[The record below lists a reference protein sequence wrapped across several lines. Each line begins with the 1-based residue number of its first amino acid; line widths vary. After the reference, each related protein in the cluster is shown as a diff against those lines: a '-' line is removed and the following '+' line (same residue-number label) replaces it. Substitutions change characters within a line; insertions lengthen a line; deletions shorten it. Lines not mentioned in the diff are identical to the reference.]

1 MSEPQTDEFFYVLKD
16 SVRILLVDDDPILRE
31 FGVVHLSSEAASVA
45 TAGDGAEA
53 LAMLDQTPIDIVLL
67 DLEMPRMDG
76 FDVLRRL
83 RSQPHTAELP
93 VIVVTGRED
102 VGAIDRAF
110 EAGATSFVVKPIN
123 WRLLSYQIRYVRRAW
138 SAERSLSRA
147 GDDARTGSARTSGA
161 LLELARESRRFLL
174 AALEAAPQLRAE
186 AGGYAEALERL
197 SAAALAAGGG

>member
-1 MSEPQTDEFFYVLKD
+1 MAETEADEFFYVLKD

-31 FGVVHLSSEAASVA
+31 FGVVHLSSESASVA
-45 TAGDGAEA
+45 TAADGEDA
-53 LAMLDQTPIDIVLL
+53 LAMLEQTPADIVLL

-83 RSQPHTAELP
+83 RAQPHTAELP

-110 EAGATSFVVKPIN
+110 ELGATSFVVKPIN

-138 SAERSLSRA
+138 TAERSLCRA
-147 GDDARTGSARTSGA
+147 SDNARSDSARTSGA

-174 AALEAAPQLRAE
+174 TALEAAPQLRAN
-186 AGGYAEALERL
+186 AGGYAAALERL
-197 SAAALAAGGG
+197 SAAAIAAGGG

>member
-1 MSEPQTDEFFYVLKD
+1 MAETQADEFFYVLKD

-31 FGVVHLSSEAASVA
+31 FGVVHLSSEAASVT
-45 TAGDGAEA
+45 TAADGEDA
-53 LAMLDQTPIDIVLL
+53 LAILEQTPVDIVLL

-83 RSQPHTAELP
+83 RSQPRTAELP

-123 WRLLSYQIRYVRRAW
+123 WRLLSYQIRFVRRAW
-138 SAERSLSRA
+138 SAERSLLRVN
-147 GDDARTGSARTSGA
+147 DDVRNDSARTSGA

-174 AALEAAPQLRAE
+174 SALETAPQLRAE
-186 AGGYAEALERL
+186 AAGYAAALERL
-197 SAAALAAGGG
+197 SAAAVAAGGG